1 MRMRTVRTAHR
12 ELKEA
17 DPNCAVGLTTL
28 YRLVSEGV
36 IPSVPV
42 GRGKIL
48 IDMDTL
54 ENFLSGKASAEVT
67 Q

>member
-1 MRMRTVRTAHR
+1 MRMRTVRAAYH
-12 ELKEA
+12 ELKAA
-17 DPNCAVGLTTL
+17 DPHCAVGLTTL
-28 YRLVSEGV
+28 YRLVSEGA

-48 IDMDTL
+48 IDMDIL
-54 ENFLSGKASAEVT
+54 EDFLSGKVSARAA